1 MGMRLFANEYWKC
14 AETAC
19 INGKMSNLKFV
30 FSESLIE
37 NNSSKKKHTKK
48 FSKIS
53 ITFYKRFNR
62 SNNNFYGST

>member
-19 INGKMSNLKFV
+19 INGKMLNLKFV

-37 NNSSKKKHTKK
+37 NNSSKKKIFQK
-48 FSKIS
+48 FRSP
-53 ITFYKRFNR
+53 FFFNQRFNR